1 MQIAQSRIQNKIFT
15 NVTDLIKDEV
25 GLFVPDLP
33 SVLEKVEA
41 FDVFL
46 KQ

>member
-1 MQIAQSRIQNKIFT
+1 M
-15 NVTDLIKDEV
+15 IKDQVE
-25 GLFVPDLP
+25 LFVPDLP

-41 FDVFL
+41 FEAFL